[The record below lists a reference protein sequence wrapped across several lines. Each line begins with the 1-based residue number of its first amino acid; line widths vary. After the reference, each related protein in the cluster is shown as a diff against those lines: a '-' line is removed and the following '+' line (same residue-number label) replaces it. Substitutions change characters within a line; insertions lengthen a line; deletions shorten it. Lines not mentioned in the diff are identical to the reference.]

1 MWRDFFLLVV
11 FYSIGAATPSLAD
24 ELTLEWPSA
33 AQATKLVGLVQGGE
47 LSDLVKKVRNQSYEL
62 QDGRM
67 ISMDK
72 WYQTDW
78 VNLKLTFLTEVN
90 QHLGILWG
98 LGTGEIGPKYKIE
111 PSIQLGFLY
120 TRTIVRGTTLSFRLS
135 QRFAGRLIE
144 NTCLASYGVVSEEL
158 QPVNCRLAASDLPP
172 SETLQYLLN
181 RESLENQPSWFM
193 GLVMVF

>member
-1 MWRDFFLLVV
+1 MWRDFFLFVV

-33 AQATKLVGLVQGGE
+33 TPATKLVGLVQGGD

-62 QDGRM
+62 QDGRV

-78 VNLKLTFLTEVN
+78 VDLKLTLLTEVN
-90 QHLGILWG
+90 QNLGILWG
-98 LGTGEIGPKYKIE
+98 FGTGEMAPKYKIE

-120 TRTIVRGTTLSFRLS
+120 TRTIMRGTTLSFRLS
-135 QRFAGRLIE
+135 QRFGGGLIE

-158 QPVNCRLAASDLPP
+158 EPVNCRLAASELPP

-181 RESLENQPSWFM
+181 RESLENQLSWFV
-193 GLVMVF
+193 GLVKVF